1 MKKLTP
7 NQKGYLE
14 GYAYGRKIMITQVLD
29 ILDELPQ
36 FIVGSIK
43 EKGIRCINVEKLLR
57 AKRKII
63 KLDENNLNC
72 RWDLVA

>member
-14 GYAYGRKIMITQVLD
+14 GYAHGRKIMITQVLD

-63 KLDENNLNC
+63 KLEK
-72 RWDLVA
+72 